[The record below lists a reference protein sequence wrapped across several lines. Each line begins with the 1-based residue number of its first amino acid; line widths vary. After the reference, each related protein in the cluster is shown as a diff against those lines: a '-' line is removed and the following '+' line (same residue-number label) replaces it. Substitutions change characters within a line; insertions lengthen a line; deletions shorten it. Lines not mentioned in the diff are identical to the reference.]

1 MSLIITETVN
11 TVTVTGTQ
19 TNLTIQDTL
28 AVPAGGDLSGSYPN
42 PTVVKINGVAAGDY
56 VSKNIDQSKIFT
68 LFTDC
73 TNRGGFVETTTG
85 GGLVAYTAS
94 YAQNSAWQCALSLDN
109 LGTAPVR
116 SELSDVSAPVGNI
129 AFGNVACEF
138 DCKAQYYSVDPAA
151 RTCYGFWS
159 NTLSTATAL
168 ACFVTDSSSGNW
180 LCVVNNAST
189 PTVVDT
195 GIGHGV
201 AAKLSVYIN
210 AAGTQARFSI
220 NDVVVHTATSNIPAS
235 GLKVGIGSRA
245 QSAPPSIQTSV
256 LIDYMQFR
264 WYLNR

>member
-73 TNRGGFVETTTG
+73 TDRGGFVETLTG
-85 GGLVAYTAS
+85 GGIIGYSAGYGPS
-94 YAQNSAWQCALSLDN
+94 SAWQCALN
-109 LGTAPVR
+109 LPITGTAPVR
-116 SELSDVSAPVGNI
+116 SELSDYSIGSIP
-129 AFGNVACEF
+129 FGSVACEF
-138 DCKAQYYSVDPAA
+138 DCKAQYFAVDPAV
-151 RTCYGFWS
+151 RTCYGFWGS
-159 NTLSTATAL
+159 TLSSAPAL
-168 ACFVTDSSSGNW
+168 ACFVTDSSSVNW
-180 LCVVNNAST
+180 LCVVNNNST

-195 GIGHGV
+195 GIDYST

-210 AAGTQARFSI
+210 ATGTQVRFSI
-220 NDVVVHTATSNIPAS
+220 NDVVVHTATSNIPAN
-235 GLKVGIGSRA
+235 GLRAGIGSRA
-245 QSAPPSIQTSV
+245 HSAAPAIQSSI

-264 WYLNR
+264 YYLNR